1 MLEIRLH
8 FFSEQEKW
16 WKQTN
21 VYWIKPV
28 LTAKKL
34 HVLMDLSV
42 IINML
47 ALKCLALFAKVAKT
61 RWLEFRKI
69 LWCLFTILLGPKIQ
83 IGIVVITIRTS
94 WKGVL
99 SRYLSTYLFLLH
111 FMIKSYVKR
120 TGKVKMS
127 NSNFYEKQDTKST
140 NFFCFYSYFDT

>member
-1 MLEIRLH
+1 MN

-16 WKQTN
+16 WKQSS

-47 ALKCLALFAKVAKT
+47 ALKCLTLFAKVAKT

-99 SRYLSTYLFLLH
+99 SRYVLMYLLIFIALYDKIICQKNWKSENDKFEFLW
-111 FMIKSYVKR
+111 K
-120 TGKVKMS
+120 TGHL
-127 NSNFYEKQDTKST
+127 KQK
-140 NFFCFYSYFDT
+140 FPLLLQLFWHL

>member
-1 MLEIRLH
+1 MN

-16 WKQTN
+16 WKQSS

-47 ALKCLALFAKVAKT
+47 ALKCHALFAKVAKT

-69 LWCLFTILLGPKIQ
+69 LWCLFTILFGPKIQ

-99 SRYLSTYLFLLH
+99 SRYLHIFIAFYDKIICQKNWKSENVKFEFLWKTGHQKHKFLLLLQLFWH
-111 FMIKSYVKR
+111 L
-120 TGKVKMS
+120 
-127 NSNFYEKQDTKST
+127 
-140 NFFCFYSYFDT
+140 